1 MFSRYKNRRAIS
13 ATLSTGFRFL
23 SQTTQKSYTNK
34 YTKYLITAGTIGVGG
49 LLLFSTTFHASSNQ
63 IRPPSY
69 PWNHRFPWQAFDHA
83 SIRRGHKVF
92 SQVCST
98 CHSLNLLAFRNLV
111 DVCYTEAEAKA
122 IAEEVEVID
131 GPDEEGNMYERPGR
145 LPDPFPNPYQNEK
158 QARAANNGAK
168 PPDLSLIVKG
178 RPNGENYLF
187 ALLTGYKEPP
197 VGITVRAGTNYNPYF
212 PGGAIAMPQ
221 ALLNGMIEYEDGTP
235 SSISQMAKDV
245 TSFLAWASM
254 PEHDYRKQSFL
265 KVMVVMVALMLP
277 LNHYKRFVW
286 AVIKTQKVKFP
297 KDRKFYGF

>member
-23 SQTTQKSYTNK
+23 SQTTQKSYTKN

-63 IRPPSY
+63 IPPATY

-98 CHSLNLLAFRNLV
+98 CHSLNLLAFRNMV
-111 DVCYTEAEAKA
+111 DVCYTEAEAKS
-122 IAEEVEVID
+122 IAEEIEVLD
-131 GPDEEGNMYERPGR
+131 GPDEEGNMYERPGK

-158 QARAANNGAK
+158 QARSANNGAK

-245 TSFLAWASM
+245 TAFLAWASI
-254 PEHDYRKQSFL
+254 PEHDTRKLMFL

-297 KDRKFYGF
+297 KDKKFYGF